1 MTDSQQQNQN
11 PEIPR
16 ASLEQPA
23 AATVQTE
30 PAKQVE
36 QESTAQQQPAK
47 PKKAILGQTTSIGLV
62 YDPAFASTTDQDD
75 GDDDTN
81 VGPVENKNVLLEF
94 EYTSPVLPVEK
105 NPEFTDN
112 QETMFF
118 FAERGQA
125 VDQRIQRYVGNN
137 VFQTSKGRNWNSML
151 RAAGTM
157 TAFDDM
163 RLENSIKRP
172 ESQWMQYL
180 KTDAGRFGFNVP
192 RVAEDGVGMYRGTD
206 AMLRVRSI
214 MGLGGVVSVPLFHSG
229 FWITLAAPSE
239 SSLIELFRRI
249 SDDKVA
255 LGRQSIGLVFSNE
268 QSYLSSW
275 LIDFC
280 LEHMRE
286 TSLKTEDHT
295 VIRSLMKAQDQQVL
309 LWALACLIWPRGF
322 NYGRALTTK
331 EGIQNNET
339 VTARINV
346 SKLLWVDNN
355 FMTVNQKKHM
365 ARRSRGSVTEEQ
377 VLEYQKEFSLSEG
390 RLMKIND
397 QLALRLVQPTISQ
410 YVQDGEIWI
419 SNIVRMVDTTFTQA
433 TPGDD
438 ERNRMID
445 LHAKAAR
452 LRKYGSW
459 VGAVVFTEPDGTT
472 TYDNTE
478 QTVIDETLEMLSS
491 LPQAADVE
499 KAIGAFIDDTTM
511 ALIAIPETSGR
522 DTGIPRYPHLI
533 PVDVVNTFFT
543 LLAQKIGI
551 IDRK

>member
-1 MTDSQQQNQN
+1 MSDSTQENSAPQT
-11 PEIPR
+11 PLAEMEHA
-16 ASLEQPA
+16 ASLP
-23 AATVQTE
+23 
-30 PAKQVE
+30 
-36 QESTAQQQPAK
+36 
-47 PKKAILGQTTSIGLV
+47 PKKEVKKSILGQTTSIGLV
-62 YDPAFASTTDQDD
+62 YDPMLATTNDKVADD
-75 GDDDTN
+75 DVDTN
-81 VGPVENKNVLLEF
+81 VRPTEAPNVTLEF
-94 EYTSPVLPVEK
+94 EYTSPELPVEK
-105 NPEFTDN
+105 NPDFTDS
-112 QETMFF
+112 QETLFF
-118 FAERGQA
+118 FAERGQH
-125 VDQRIQRYVGNN
+125 VDQRIQRYAGNSI
-137 VFQTSKGRNWNSML
+137 FATPAGRNWNSML
-151 RAAGTM
+151 RAAGSM
-157 TAFDDM
+157 TAYGDQRMDAAA
-163 RLENSIKRP
+163 KRP
-172 ESQWMQYL
+172 GSEWMQYL
-180 KTDAGRFGFNVP
+180 KTEAGRFGFNVP
-192 RVAEDGVGMYRGTD
+192 RVAEEGVGMYRGVD

-239 SSLIELFRRI
+239 SALIELFRRI

-286 TSLKTEDHT
+286 TSLKTEDHS
-295 VIRSLMKAQDQQVL
+295 VIRSLMKAQDQQIL

-331 EGIQNNET
+331 EGIQNTDT

-346 SKLLWVDNN
+346 AKLLWVDNN
-355 FMTVNQKKHM
+355 FMTANQKKHM
-365 ARRSRGSVTEEQ
+365 ARRTRGSVTEEQ
-377 VLEYQKEFSLSEG
+377 VQEYQKEFSLSEG

-397 QLALRLVQPTISQ
+397 QLSLRLKQPTLSE
-410 YVQDGEIWI
+410 YVEDGELWI

-459 VGAVVFTEPDGTT
+459 IKAIVFTDPAGATSVDNDEPAVLEG
-472 TYDNTE
+472 
-478 QTVIDETLEMLSS
+478 TLEMLSA
-491 LPQAADVE
+491 LPEAEQIE

-533 PVDVVNTFFT
+533 PLDVVNTFFT

>member
-1 MTDSQQQNQN
+1 MSENNQETTT
-11 PEIPR
+11 P
-16 ASLEQPA
+16 ASDPNQGQAPAQQPA
-23 AATVQTE
+23 AQKT
-30 PAKQVE
+30 PAEKK
-36 QESTAQQQPAK
+36 K
-47 PKKAILGQTTSIGLV
+47 PILGQTTSIGLI
-62 YDPAFASTTDQDD
+62 YDPNFATTNDKVPEEE
-75 GDDDTN
+75 DTN
-81 VGPVENKNVLLEF
+81 IGPKEAPNVTLEF
-94 EYTSPVLPVEK
+94 EYTTPELPVDQ
-105 NPEFTDN
+105 NPDFTDDK
-112 QETMFF
+112 ETMFF
-118 FAERGQA
+118 FAERGQH
-125 VDQRIQRYVGNN
+125 VDGRIQRYVGNS
-137 VFQTSKGRNWNSML
+137 VFSTPKGRNWNSML

-157 TAFDDM
+157 TAFDDQRM
-163 RLENSIKRP
+163 ESSVKRAGS
-172 ESQWMQYL
+172 EWMQYL
-180 KTDAGRFGFNVP
+180 KTEQGRFGFNVP
-192 RVAEDGVGMYRGTD
+192 RVAEEGVGMYRGVD

-229 FWITLAAPSE
+229 FWMTLAAPSE
-239 SSLIELFRRI
+239 SALIELFRRI

-275 LIDFC
+275 LVDFC

-286 TSLKTEDHT
+286 TSLKTEDHS
-295 VIRSLMKAQDQQVL
+295 VIRSLMKAQDQQIL

-331 EGIQNNET
+331 EGIQNTDT

-346 SKLLWVDNN
+346 AKLLWVDNN
-355 FMTVNQKKHM
+355 YMTANQKKHM
-365 ARRSRGSVTEEQ
+365 ARRTRGSMTEEQ
-377 VLEYQKEFSLSEG
+377 VQEYQKEFSLSEG

-397 QLALRLVQPTISQ
+397 QLGLRLKQPTIHE
-410 YVQDGEIWI
+410 YVQDGELWI

-459 VGAVVFTEPDGTT
+459 VKAVVFTEPDGTT
-472 TYDNTE
+472 TADN
-478 QTVIDETLEMLSS
+478 DEPAVVEATLEMLSA
-491 LPQAADVE
+491 LPEAEQVE